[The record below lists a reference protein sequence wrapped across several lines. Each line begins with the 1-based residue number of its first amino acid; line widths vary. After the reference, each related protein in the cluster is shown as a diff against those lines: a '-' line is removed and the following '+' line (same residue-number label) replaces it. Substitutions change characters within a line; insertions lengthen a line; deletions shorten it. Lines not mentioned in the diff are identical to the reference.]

1 MRLRTEGNSLP
12 FTGEAP
18 AGKCIT
24 KGQIM
29 GRMQQEKGKRGELEL
44 AEILTGYGYKVR
56 RGDSMNYGTQP
67 DISGL
72 PGVHCEVKRQ
82 EKLNLSAAL
91 EQARR
96 DSQKFRDGLPAVFH
110 RRNREE
116 WQVTMNLKDW
126 MQIYQEGRNNE

>member
-1 MRLRTEGNSLP
+1 M
-12 FTGEAP
+12 
-18 AGKCIT
+18 GKA
-24 KGQIM
+24 
-29 GRMQQEKGKRGELEL
+29 QQEKGKRGELEL
-44 AEILTGYGYKVR
+44 AGILTGYGYNVR
-56 RGDSMNYGTQP
+56 RGDSQNYGTQP

-96 DSQKFRDGLPAVFH
+96 DALKFRDGLPAVFH

-116 WQVTMNLKDW
+116 WQVTMNLRDW
-126 MQIYQEGRNNE
+126 VRLYQEGRNNAD

>member
-1 MRLRTEGNSLP
+1 M
-12 FTGEAP
+12 
-18 AGKCIT
+18 GK
-24 KGQIM
+24 
-29 GRMQQEKGKRGELEL
+29 MQQEKGKLGEMEL
-44 AEILTGYGYKVR
+44 AAILKDYGYKVR
-56 RGDSMNYGTQP
+56 RGASMNYGTEP

-96 DSQKFRDGLPAVFH
+96 DASKFHDGLPCVFH

-116 WQVTMNLKDW
+116 WRVTMRLADW
-126 MQIYQEGRNNE
+126 MKLYKEGRGK

>member
-1 MRLRTEGNSLP
+1 M
-12 FTGEAP
+12 
-18 AGKCIT
+18 GKMQAA
-24 KGQIM
+24 KG
-29 GRMQQEKGKRGELEL
+29 RRGEEEL
-44 AEILTGYGYKVR
+44 TAIFREYGYNAR

-72 PGVHCEVKRQ
+72 PGVHCECKRQ

-96 DSQKFRDGLPAVFH
+96 DSLKFRDGLPAVFH

-116 WQVTMNLKDW
+116 WQVTMTLRDW
-126 MQIYQEGRNNE
+126 MRIYQEGRGR

>member
-1 MRLRTEGNSLP
+1 
-12 FTGEAP
+12 
-18 AGKCIT
+18 
-24 KGQIM
+24 M

-44 AEILTGYGYKVR
+44 ARILTDYGYNVR
-56 RGDSMNYGTQP
+56 RGDSQNYGTQP

-96 DSQKFRDGLPAVFH
+96 DSLKFRDGLPAVFH

-116 WQVTMNLKDW
+116 WQVTMNLRDW
-126 MQIYQEGRNNE
+126 MQIYQEGRNNAG

>member
-1 MRLRTEGNSLP
+1 M
-12 FTGEAP
+12 
-18 AGKCIT
+18 GK
-24 KGQIM
+24 
-29 GRMQQEKGKRGELEL
+29 MQQAKGKRGELEL
-44 AEILTGYGYKVR
+44 AAVLNEYGYDVR

-67 DISGL
+67 DLMGL

-96 DSQKFRDGLPAVFH
+96 DAAKFRDGLPAVFH

-116 WQVTMNLKDW
+116 WRVTMRLCDW
-126 MQIYQEGRNNE
+126 MRLYQEGRGR